1 MTLTTPEKEA
11 IVIALNHYLLDEY
24 HRLADYWNIVDH
36 RSLVEE
42 GVYMYPCPVQKIY
55 LDEENY
61 AVTYDRQTV
70 WTVYLNEEGNVLCD
84 TTSNNPTPPQEYDS
98 VKREVYYD
106 FRETIPDTPVD
117 DTVNANVA
125 TFVADYEWKRSTSG
139 GGGVRG

>member
-1 MTLTTPEKEA
+1 
-11 IVIALNHYLLDEY
+11 
-24 HRLADYWNIVDH
+24 
-36 RSLVEE
+36 
-42 GVYMYPCPVQKIY
+42 MYPCPVQKIY

-117 DTVNANVA
+117 DDVNANVA
-125 TFVADYEWKRSTSG
+125 TFVADYEWKRSNSG